1 MPPSAAPYE
10 RVVLVYNP
18 HSSGGAVERAR
29 DLAGELGQRAPHLV
43 VSLVPTEYAGHAKV
57 IAADAAR
64 RGGALVV
71 SVSGDGGYHEVVA
84 GAMEAGG
91 GRRTAV
97 PVAVAAAGN
106 ANDHRRATRRRPL
119 GEAIAAGVVDHLD
132 LLRVCIGHAPPR
144 FAHSYLGVGIT
155 PAVALELEK
164 GRKGSVR
171 EIVTTVRE
179 FARFRP
185 FEIALESGERRRF
198 DSLVLANV
206 DGMAKYAR
214 LSDGDPAD
222 GRFEVI
228 TIAHRGRA
236 ALLRTALRAATC
248 GLGAQPH
255 ARRYAFRTTT
265 PVPLQLDGEVV
276 HVDGGRSVVVEIA
289 PEALATVR

>member
-1 MPPSAAPYE
+1 MPPPAASYE

-18 HSSGGAVERAR
+18 HSSGGAAERAR
-29 DLAGELGQRAPHLV
+29 DLAGELGERAPHLL
-43 VSLVPTEYAGHAKV
+43 VSLVPTEYAGHARV

-64 RGGALVV
+64 RGGTLVV

-84 GAMEAGG
+84 GAMEVGG
-91 GRRTAV
+91 GRHTAV

-155 PAVALELEK
+155 PTVAVELEK

-171 EIVTTVRE
+171 EVVTTVRE

-185 FEIALESGERRRF
+185 FEIVLESGERQRF

-206 DGMAKYAR
+206 NGMAKYAR

-222 GRFEVI
+222 GRFEVV
-228 TIAHRGRA
+228 TIAHQGRV
-236 ALLRTALRAATC
+236 ALMRTALRAAVR
-248 GLGAQPH
+248 GLGPQPH
-255 ARRYAFRTTT
+255 VERYAFRTTT
-265 PVPLQLDGEVV
+265 PMPLQLDGEVV
-276 HVDGGRSVVVEIA
+276 EVDADRSVVVEIA
-289 PEALATVR
+289 PQALATVR